1 MELEQRFA
9 DVEACRE
16 YLFHLR
22 WPKGFICPRCEARPW
37 GWAATGRPG
46 PCSTSCRDM
55 VRPGRDRLR
64 GVVEVNETYCGS
76 KEEGVVGRLIEEKA
90 LIIVAPEEDGASI
103 GRVRVRCIPD
113 LTKSTLYG
121 FIAQS
126 VEPGSTVRSDG
137 LNAYRGLGGYWH
149 DCHCPA
155 DATRGRAPVTSG
167 IPYDLAPEN
176 DGCSVPIRVR
186 SDMDIWTTTLMSSR
200 SGSTAANQ
208 HRAGSC
214 LSTSLAGSPGR
225 PGSCC
230 FAIEPQH
237 LGYGCVKCSPNFC

>member
-1 MELEQRFA
+1 MWALGLGSDRTA
-9 DVEACRE
+9 WA
-16 YLFHLR
+16 LLHKL
-22 WPKGFICPRCEARPW
+22 PRA
-37 GWAATGRPG
+37 
-46 PCSTSCRDM
+46 M

-149 DCHCPA
+149 DCHVQRTQPEGEHLLP
-155 DATRGRAPVTSG
+155 RGYRMISLLKAMAARYPSGCDRIWTSG
-167 IPYDLAPEN
+167 LLP
-176 DGCSVPIRVR
+176 R
-186 SDMDIWTTTLMSSR
+186 
-200 SGSTAANQ
+200 
-208 HRAGSC
+208 
-214 LSTSLAGSPGR
+214 
-225 PGSCC
+225 
-230 FAIEPQH
+230 
-237 LGYGCVKCSPNFC
+237 